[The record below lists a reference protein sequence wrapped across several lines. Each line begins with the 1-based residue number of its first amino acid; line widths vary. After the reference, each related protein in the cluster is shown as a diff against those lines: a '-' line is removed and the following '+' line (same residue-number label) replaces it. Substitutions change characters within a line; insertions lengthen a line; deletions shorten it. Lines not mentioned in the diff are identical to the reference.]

1 MAGEAPIPHP
11 DTWPVRELKEFS
23 LKIGSGAT
31 PTGGEASYLPRR
43 HRWTLDVHFINPS
56 PVFWSGHS
64 QKLRA
69 CSYDVLL
76 RFFLAQEGEPSCPCL
91 LPNP

>member
-11 DTWPVRELKEFS
+11 DTWPVRELGEFS

-43 HRWTLDVHFINPS
+43 HRWALIRSQNVFDRRFNEEGLAYILDEQAQRL
-56 PVFWSGHS
+56 SGV
-64 QKLRA
+64 QI
-69 CSYDVLL
+69 
-76 RFFLAQEGEPSCPCL
+76 
-91 LPNP
+91 